1 MSSHPVAGDGP
12 FTVGELLADA
22 ERTARQ
28 LLGRPITADGTS
40 LLAGWDAVLAAAA
53 EVLTATAT
61 TTPATA
67 LGAADGPDAAQLV
80 TGLVARLA
88 EEARAVE
95 VGQVPSRLHPG
106 VVHLIQTWQQAAAVI
121 QQHPWRH
128 RDTPDRL
135 ATPDP
140 ELVALRT
147 VRTLVPVV
155 HASQL
160 ALRGNGP
167 GVAKLDRD
175 EVDGLRRLLQ
185 RHEQLTLRSLR
196 ALTTAG
202 FPAPHPEPVGR
213 SDPDAGR
220 GASRVARPG
229 IPDGSP
235 LDRLAVGLKQ
245 WGPVAIVAAAD
256 PTSSGRGL
264 RRIAQVEAIT
274 AAGAA
279 ALVGAAGQRG
289 DLPLEAVPHLQQ
301 RLEGLSLHWQT
312 VTGQWEW
319 IRRFGATGPSAPVQR
334 LSRAL
339 AAAVADVQAD
349 VPAQAGAQQG
359 GGRPNPPAGSAPRL
373 NGLAG
378 ADLVPVLQNIAEN
391 SAILAEIFRRL
402 PSRTH
407 RHDDAGRLRPVLF
420 APGRTLQQIAK
431 ETYAR
436 DHDQLRPGARV
447 SATALDL
454 PVVSRRGDDLRALTP
469 DAAAFLRTTGNDLA
483 RAATAAEQAL
493 ELAAGVRPRWTAH
506 RLNVPPPPAHP
517 TPTPPHPPGHSSP
530 GTPAGT
536 GVPR

>member
-22 ERTARQ
+22 ERAARQ

-40 LLAGWDAVLAAAA
+40 LLAGWEAVLAAAA
-53 EVLTATAT
+53 EVLTTTGAKTPTTTQT

-67 LGAADGPDAAQLV
+67 LGATKGGDTAQLV
-80 TGLVARLA
+80 TGLVGRLA
-88 EEARAVE
+88 EEARVVE

-121 QQHPWRH
+121 QQDPWRH
-128 RDTPDRL
+128 RDTPH
-135 ATPDP
+135 P

-160 ALRGNGP
+160 ALGGNGP
-167 GVAKLDRD
+167 GVAGLDRD

-185 RHEQLTLRSLR
+185 RHEQLALRSLR
-196 ALTTAG
+196 ALTAAG
-202 FPAPHPEPVGR
+202 ASEAQPEPDDR
-213 SDPDAGR
+213 AARDASHA
-220 GASRVARPG
+220 ASRGVA
-229 IPDGSP
+229 DGSP

-256 PTSSGRGL
+256 PTTSGRDL

-289 DLPLEAVPHLQQ
+289 ELPLEAVPHLQQ
-301 RLEGLSLHWQT
+301 RLRGLSLHWQT

-319 IRRFGATGPSAPVQR
+319 IRRFGAAGASAPVQR

-339 AAAVADVQAD
+339 AAAAADVQAD
-349 VPAQAGAQQG
+349 VPAQPGAEQG
-359 GGRPNPPAGSAPRL
+359 GGRPDRPAGSALGPR
-373 NGLAG
+373 GLAD
-378 ADLVPVLQNIAEN
+378 ADLVPVLQNITEN

-402 PSRTH
+402 PTRTH

-420 APGRTLQQIAK
+420 APGPTLQQIAK

-447 SATALDL
+447 SAIALDL
-454 PVVSRRGDDLRALTP
+454 PVASRRGDDLRALTP
-469 DAAAFLRTTGNDLA
+469 DAAAFLRTTGADLA

-493 ELAAGVRPRWTAH
+493 ELATGVRPRWTAH
-506 RLNVPPPPAHP
+506 RPNVTPPPAHP
-517 TPTPPHPPGHSSP
+517 TPTPPHPPGHSNP
-530 GTPAGT
+530 GT